1 MVEGKG
7 RRSSTKQSFTKQN
20 FKDESDEDILN
31 PFDPVD
37 TSDTDDESEVSE
49 YGKKRRNKPTQKR
62 KPKHRVTRAK
72 PKPTRAPPAMSDIEY
87 DQDSSSSEFGD
98 SIEVRK
104 PMSTPN
110 KAMPRTGRLFV
121 QTRPSEDTIAMSSGT
136 PSVVQIH
143 LNAGAAAGGTT
154 INLDLADLVLG
165 KRGFDEIGSTSLPT
179 PAGSDAPDSPTRIVI
194 NNKTG
199 QIRSAAAG
207 RPSKRVR
214 MLQDANE
221 RAHLCRKS
229 RVGFCDIP
237 FEIRVR

>member
-7 RRSSTKQSFTKQN
+7 RRSSMKQSSTQQN

-31 PFDPVD
+31 PFDPTD
-37 TSDTDDESEVSE
+37 TSDTDNESEVSE
-49 YGKKRRNKPTQKR
+49 YGKKGRKKPTQKKKLKR
-62 KPKHRVTRAK
+62 RVTRAK
-72 PKPTRAPPAMSDIEY
+72 PKPAPAPPAMSDIEY

-110 KAMPRTGRLFV
+110 KTMPRTSQLFV
-121 QTRPSEDTIAMSSGT
+121 QTRPSEDTIALSSGP

-143 LNAGAAAGGTT
+143 LNTGAAAGGTT
-154 INLDLADLVLG
+154 INLDLADLVVG
-165 KRGFDEIGSTSLPT
+165 KRGFDEIGSKSLLT

-199 QIRSAAAG
+199 QIRSADPG

-214 MLQDANE
+214 MLQDVNE
-221 RAHLCRKS
+221 RAQLS
-229 RVGFCDIP
+229 RTSRRGFCDIP